1 VTSGYRAD
9 LNRTWTRDAAVVS
22 PPSERTNVA
31 AWVLVIVVAGLILLA
46 PALWNGFPLL
56 QYDTGGYLARWYEGY
71 LVPSR
76 PGAYGLMLAAGASL
90 QFWPVLLVQV
100 ALTIWVLALL
110 LRSLGLGA
118 KPLLLLGTVSLL
130 SVATTLPWLTAI
142 LLTDI
147 FAGLGVL
154 ALYLVVFCGDKL
166 GRWER
171 LGLVA
176 LTAFAAAT
184 HSATLLL
191 IGALAATA
199 VMAHWFAGEL
209 VPRRGARYALIV
221 ALAGIAMTLA
231 ANFAV
236 VGRLAWTPGGYGIVF
251 GRMLQDGIVDR
262 YLEDHCHEMSLK
274 LCPFRDQLP
283 RDPNAFLWGK
293 SVFDQLGRFDGLGDE
308 MRTIVLGSLRE
319 YPALQAVTAM
329 RAAGRQLILVSTGDG
344 VVTTLW
350 HTYGIMERYTPSVV
364 AAMRAARQQ
373 HGELHFHMINRV
385 QVPIALVSMAI
396 LPALIALWRNC
407 RAFARFGLL
416 AATTMTALLI
426 NAFLCGALSNPHDR
440 YGARLIW
447 LAPLTIGLGLLF
459 WLRRPDPKLLSA
471 ARFIS
476 DTSNYP
482 INSSDA
488 ASQLQKMATAGNTP
502 VLVK

>member
-1 VTSGYRAD
+1 MD
-9 LNRTWTRDAAVVS
+9 MAVVS

-31 AWVLVIVVAGLILLA
+31 LWALVIAVAGLILLA

-76 PGAYGLMLAAGASL
+76 PGAYGLMLAASASL

-100 ALTIWVLALL
+100 VLTVWVLALL
-110 LRSLGLGA
+110 LRCLGFGA
-118 KPLLLLGTVSLL
+118 KPLLILRTVSLL
-130 SVATTLPWLTAI
+130 SVTTTLPWLTAI

-154 ALYLVVFCGDKL
+154 ALYLVMFCADKL

-191 IGALAATA
+191 IDALAATA
-199 VMAHWFAGEL
+199 IMAHWFAGEL
-209 VPRRGARYALIV
+209 VPRRGARYALV
-221 ALAGIAMTLA
+221 AALAGTAMTLA

-236 VGRLAWTPGGYGIVF
+236 AGRLAWTPGGYGIVF

-262 YLEDHCHEMSLK
+262 YLKEHCYEMSLK
-274 LCPFRDQLP
+274 LCPFRHQLP
-283 RDPNAFLWGK
+283 HDANEFLWGK
-293 SVFDQLGRFDGLGDE
+293 TIFDQLGRFEGLGDE

-319 YPALQAVTAM
+319 YPALQAMAAI
-329 RAAGRQLILVSTGDG
+329 RAAARQLTHASTGEG
-344 VVTTLW
+344 IVNTVW

-364 AAMRAARQQ
+364 PAMRAARQQ
-373 HGELHFHMINRV
+373 HGELHFHMFSRL

-396 LPALIALWRNC
+396 LPALIALWRKC
-407 RAFARFGLL
+407 PGFARFRLL

-459 WLRRPDPKLLSA
+459 WLRRPDLALLSA

-476 DTSNYP
+476 DTSKGER
-482 INSSDA
+482 
-488 ASQLQKMATAGNTP
+488 LQPGW
-502 VLVK
+502 